1 MSCYK
6 CVKLYD
12 GLFLGI
18 TPVKQGTSQE
28 YDGINMDDIGDTSN
42 APDVYRDLQGH
53 PSESAGRYC
62 RYNCFA

>member
-1 MSCYK
+1 MSCYN

-18 TPVKQGTSQE
+18 THVKQGTSQE

-42 APDVYRDLQGH
+42 APDVYRDLQGY
-53 PSESAGRYC
+53 PTESAGRYC
-62 RYNCFA
+62 